1 MKILADIEPWQTFR
15 ILVFC
20 HDESPSVK
28 DITYYMLKYHRN
40 CHVDFVGINDIINN
54 TMDSSEILN
63 NIEGNRYS
71 YFYITT
77 DTKVTRKE
85 VRDTIKNSCGK
96 AIHIQLYSKLVN
108 VVNRMSMMK

>member
-20 HDESPSVK
+20 HDESPRIE
-28 DITYYMLKYHRN
+28 DITYYLLKYYRN
-40 CHVDFVGINDIINN
+40 CRVDFVGTNDIINN
-54 TMDSSEILN
+54 TTDSMEILN
-63 NIEGNRYS
+63 SIENDRYS

-77 DTKVTRKE
+77 DNKDTRKE
-85 VRDTIKNSCGK
+85 IRNSIKNSCGK

-108 VVNRMSMMK
+108 LVNMISMRK

>member
-20 HDESPSVK
+20 HDETPSVK
-28 DITYYMLKYHRN
+28 DITYYLLKYHRN
-40 CHVDFVGINDIINN
+40 CHVDFVGTDDIINN
-54 TMDSSEILN
+54 TTDSLEILN
-63 NIEGNRYS
+63 NIENDRYS

-77 DTKVTRKE
+77 DNKDTRKE
-85 VRDTIKNSCGK
+85 IRTTVKNSCGK

-108 VVNRMSMMK
+108 LVNMISMRK

>member
-20 HDESPSVK
+20 HDESPRIE
-28 DITYYMLKYHRN
+28 DITYYLLKYYRN

-54 TMDSSEILN
+54 TIDSSEILN
-63 NIEGNRYS
+63 NIECDRYS

-77 DTKVTRKE
+77 DNKDTRKE
-85 VRDTIKNSCGK
+85 IRSTIKNLCGK

-108 VVNRMSMMK
+108 LVNIISMRK

>member
-1 MKILADIEPWQTFR
+1 MKILADREPWQTFR

-28 DITYYMLKYHRN
+28 DITYYLLKYYRN
-40 CHVDFVGINDIINN
+40 CHVDFVWINDIINN

-63 NIEGNRYS
+63 NIEKDRYS

-77 DTKVTRKE
+77 DNKGTRKE
-85 VRDTIKNSCGK
+85 IRTTIKNSCGK
-96 AIHIQLYSKLVN
+96 TIHIQLYSKLVN
-108 VVNRMSMMK
+108 LVNMISMRK

>member
-15 ILVFC
+15 VLVFC

-28 DITYYMLKYHRN
+28 DITYYLLKYYRN
-40 CHVDFVGINDIINN
+40 CHIDFVGTDDIINN
-54 TMDSSEILN
+54 TTDGLEILN
-63 NIEGNRYS
+63 NIESDRYS

-77 DTKVTRKE
+77 DNKDTRKE
-85 VRDTIKNSCGK
+85 IRTAVKNSCGK

-108 VVNRMSMMK
+108 LVNMISMRK